1 MLTNFAKKKK
11 KKKKSDYSLPKARKL
26 KARGYPGD

>member
-1 MLTNFAKKKK
+1 MLPNFAKKK

>member
-1 MLTNFAKKKK
+1 MLPNFA

>member
-1 MLTNFAKKKK
+1 MLPNFEK
-11 KKKKSDYSLPKARKL
+11 KKKKSDYYLPKARKL

>member
-1 MLTNFAKKKK
+1 MLPNFE
-11 KKKKSDYSLPKARKL
+11 KKKKSDYYLPKARKL